1 MSFICLLIGRFLSQ
15 VVQSHSGRS
24 SIMSSNYGRTG
35 KS

>member
-1 MSFICLLIGRFLSQ
+1 MRILVSVSQ